1 MSAPGY
7 TGHMVKHD
15 HELYPDWGKR
25 YELFNY
31 QPSSNMAEQH
41 STAKLLNS
49 IPVII
54 SMLDQT
60 SCMVYFYV
68 F

>member
-1 MSAPGY
+1 MSASGY

-41 STAKLLNS
+41 SKITE
-49 IPVII
+49 
-54 SMLDQT
+54 
-60 SCMVYFYV
+60 
-68 F
+68 

>member
-1 MSAPGY
+1 MSAAGY

-31 QPSSNMAEQH
+31 QPSSNMAEH
-41 STAKLLNS
+41 STAELLNS
-49 IPVII
+49 ILVII
-54 SMLDQT
+54 SMLVQT